1 MRKTSSYNHIFA
13 IAIALM
19 SLGTNAISAQV
30 LNKPVAADNPNLAG
44 NSAWTAACA
53 SDSFNEYFV
62 NFTWSPPLVA
72 SDNEFVLELSDANG
86 NFGSPVELARLDDKN
101 ATFDFEFEFQ
111 VPNDVRGESYKMRVR
126 STNPAKTSP
135 PSDAY
140 PMHFV
145 DFSSPLLISQD
156 GSGDIPPGG
165 SIQLCGAGDVTLEPH
180 NISNADTY
188 IYNWYRSGTLL
199 AEKGASIT
207 VSTPGM
213 YYVEL
218 DYGSVCSGSANTLSN
233 TIEIS
238 TGTSSGIALNGAD
251 DVGLCAGDAYQLEAN
266 ISGIGLTYTWY
277 KDGSVVS
284 GPTLEQTTFDINTS
298 VSGFEGSYEVEVD
311 GPSACLERSASVTI
325 RNLGDFE
332 VTRENDANIVLLPSQ
347 TTTLSASSTAASPSY
362 QWYKDGSP
370 ITSATNS
377 SLEIS
382 EIGDY
387 HVRVIETGG
396 GCSASPVDSPTTT
409 VEAPESFEFV
419 VEYAGAYTSCQSADV
434 TLSLLR
440 INAVSDTGAKTDVTS
455 ELESTFTYQW
465 MHDGSPVSG
474 ETSKTMTISNFENN
488 GGYSLTGTV
497 DSFNA
502 ASNGLAVTMSASTT
516 LSISANGTVL
526 CEGADAIR
534 FDTSETLGGETFEW
548 LRDGEVIDTTTENIT
563 ATEVGVYQLRIL
575 THDCPIVSNE
585 LEVRAFDESL
595 LSIDRPEEL
604 IIVEGDTETIT
615 ASGAESYQWFDAE
628 NNLLGAQDSYGF
640 QEEGEYLLVASFGN
654 CTVSRVI
661 NVTYRDLFAIP
672 NVITANGDGINDLWV
687 LPNSYSRQDDVLVT
701 IYDERGKEVFSQ
713 TNYENNWPQS
723 VTQFNKLNM
732 IFYYRVTREGESLKQ
747 GTITVIR

>member
-1 MRKTSSYNHIFA
+1 MRKTSSYNIIFV
-13 IAIALM
+13 IGFTMML
-19 SLGTNAISAQV
+19 LGANMLTAQV

-86 NFGSPVELARLDDKN
+86 NFGSPIELARVDDKN

-111 VPNDVRGESYKMRVR
+111 VPNEVRGESYKMRVR

-233 TIEIS
+233 TIEIT
-238 TGTSSGIALNGAD
+238 TGSSSGIALNGSN
-251 DVGLCAGDAYQLEAN
+251 DVGLCAGDTYQLEAN
-266 ISGIGLTYTWY
+266 ISGMGLTYTWY

-311 GPSACLERSASVTI
+311 GPSACLERSASVVI

-332 VTRENDANIVLLPSQ
+332 VTRENDSNIVLLPSQ
-347 TTTLSASSTAASPSY
+347 TTTLSASSTATSPSY

-370 ITSATNS
+370 ITDATNS

-419 VEYAGAYTSCQSADV
+419 VEYAGAYTSCQTGDV

-440 INAVSDTGAKTDVTS
+440 INAVSDSGAKTDVTS
-455 ELESTFTYQW
+455 ELESVFTYQW

-488 GGYSLTGTV
+488 GDYSLTGTV

-502 ASNGLAVTMSASTT
+502 TSNGLDVTMSAGTT

-526 CEGADAIR
+526 CEGADPIR
-534 FDTSETLGGETFEW
+534 FDTSESLGGETFEW
-548 LRDGEVIDTTTENIT
+548 LRDGEVIDTATESIT

-595 LSIDRPEEL
+595 LSLDRPEEL